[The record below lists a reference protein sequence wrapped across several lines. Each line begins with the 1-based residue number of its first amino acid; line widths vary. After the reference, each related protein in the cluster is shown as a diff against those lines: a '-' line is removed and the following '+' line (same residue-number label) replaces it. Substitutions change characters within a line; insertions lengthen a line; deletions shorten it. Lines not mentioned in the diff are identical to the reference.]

1 MKKIKLFEII
11 LIAFILGAIFGA
23 IVGEPARALK
33 PLGDIFIKLLSML
46 VVPLIFASLST
57 GVAGFDI
64 KSLGRIG
71 GKALVV
77 YYVTAIIAICI
88 GLGLANISGVG
99 TGIELGDLTKIEPLE
114 APALITVLT
123 NIVPDNPVKSLAEG
137 NMLQIVFFA
146 ILLGVAMGVT
156 GRASDSFRRGLES
169 LANVMYTMVRFVM
182 YCAPVGV
189 FALISWTVGTHG
201 IKSLSPIFYLILLTY
216 TGCAIHV
223 FVVYNVILR
232 FGAGVKPFEF
242 LKRIKEAPLFG
253 FSTCSSTATLPI
265 TMRLCEE
272 KAGISKKL
280 CRFVLPLGST
290 VNMDGTALYQAMVTV
305 FIANAFNMDL
315 TISQQ
320 AIILVTAMLASIGAA
335 GVPGTGLITLMMVLN
350 SAGVPLEGIGIVLGV
365 DRIID
370 MARTATNVLD
380 DAVALAYVAG
390 TEGEEFAEGVRI
402 QKVKTN

>member
-1 MKKIKLFEII
+1 MKRIKLFEII
-11 LIAFILGAIFGA
+11 LIAFILGVIFGA
-23 IVGEPARALK
+23 FVGEPAKSLK
-33 PLGDIFIKLLSML
+33 PVGDVFIKLLSML
-46 VVPLIFASLST
+46 VVPLIFTSLST

-99 TGIELGDLTKIEPLE
+99 TGIELGDLAKIEPLE
-114 APALITVLT
+114 APPLITVLV

-146 ILLGVAMGVT
+146 IILGIAMGVT
-156 GRASDSFRRGLES
+156 GRASDPLRKGLES

-201 IKSLSPIFYLILLTY
+201 VKALSPIFYLILLTY
-216 TGCAIHV
+216 AGCAIHI
-223 FVVYNVILR
+223 FLVYNVILR

-242 LKRIKEAPLFG
+242 LKRIKEAALFG
-253 FSTCSSTATLPI
+253 FSTCSSTATLLV

-272 KAGISKKL
+272 KVGISKKL
-280 CRFVLPLGST
+280 CRFVLPLGTT
-290 VNMDGTALYQAMVTV
+290 VNMDGTALYKTMVTV

-315 TISQQ
+315 SISQQ
-320 AIILVTAMLASIGAA
+320 AIILVTALLASIGAA
-335 GVPGTGLITLMMVLN
+335 GVPGTGLITLMMVLQ

-380 DAVALAYVAG
+380 DAVALAFVAG

-402 QKVKTN
+402 KKVKKS